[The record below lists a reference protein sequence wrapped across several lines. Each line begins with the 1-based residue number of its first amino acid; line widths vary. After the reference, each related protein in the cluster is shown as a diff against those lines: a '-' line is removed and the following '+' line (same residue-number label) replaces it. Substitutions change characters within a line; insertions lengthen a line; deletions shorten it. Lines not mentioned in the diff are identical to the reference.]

1 MKPEESST
9 EDYDRPVAYDVDGKP
24 LYAHPA
30 ADASK
35 LSGPAQVVHMTRP
48 SEPEKPFISDATK
61 IKHDSS
67 KKLYPDL
74 NLSEGEYVIVTVR
87 RHPIGLIIPL
97 ILGVV
102 LVALSLSVLFNYD
115 LFVQSFQLRGPAAD
129 VSIVFFPIILF
140 ILLICIGTYIA
151 YYVYSNNRFYLT
163 NESVIQEL
171 QTGLFNHREQT
182 VSLGSIEDASY
193 TQSGLVQEMLNYGSI
208 RLSTVGDETTYT
220 FPFVTNPKEHIA
232 TLNNAVEAFKNGRPV
247 DSKS

>member
-1 MKPEESST
+1 MNPEESPSV
-9 EDYDRPVAYDVDGKP
+9 DYDRPVAYDVDGKP

-30 ADASK
+30 AEEAK

-74 NLSEGEYVIVTVR
+74 NLSEGEYIIAAVR
-87 RHPIGLIIPL
+87 RHPIGLILPL
-97 ILGVV
+97 VLGVV

-115 LFVQSFQLRGPAAD
+115 LFVQTFQLRGPAAD
-129 VSIVFFPIILF
+129 VSTAFFPIVLF
-140 ILLICIGTYIA
+140 ILLVCIGTYMA
-151 YYVYSNNRFYLT
+151 YYIYSNNRFYLT

-171 QTGLFNHREQT
+171 QLCHFNHREQT
-182 VSLGSIEDASY
+182 VSLGSVEDASY
-193 TQSGLVQEMLNYGSI
+193 VQDGLIQEMLNYGSL

-220 FPFVTNPKEHIA
+220 FPFVGNPKERIA
-232 TLNNAVEAFKNGRPV
+232 ALNNAVEAFKNGRPV
-247 DSKS
+247 DGK